1 MSRAFLSTCCLTFC
15 LLLAFTASGQ
25 RGRKSDMVAP
35 TASADRLNVA
45 ATHESL
51 ASASWTSGLD
61 LRSVGPTVMS
71 GRVVDL
77 AVNPDN
83 PAEFVVAYATGGIW
97 HTTDQGTSFQPLFDH
112 ELMMFVGALAVDWE
126 QRHIWAGT
134 GEVNA
139 SRSSYA
145 GVGVYVSED
154 WGATWQHRGLEESH
168 HIGRIVLDEGDGI
181 YVAALGPLYTEGR
194 PEAQRGIYH
203 STDQGATWQLLL
215 NGTEAGRPEA
225 GAIDLIVDPNR
236 TDHLYAALWDRTR
249 RSWDFTEGG
258 PGSGVF
264 ESEDGGAS

>member
-45 ATHESL
+45 ATHASL

-97 HTTDQGTSFQPLFDH
+97 HTTDQGTSFEPLFDH
-112 ELMMFVGALAVDWE
+112 G
-126 QRHIWAGT
+126 
-134 GEVNA
+134 
-139 SRSSYA
+139 
-145 GVGVYVSED
+145 
-154 WGATWQHRGLEESH
+154 
-168 HIGRIVLDEGDGI
+168 
-181 YVAALGPLYTEGR
+181 
-194 PEAQRGIYH
+194 
-203 STDQGATWQLLL
+203 
-215 NGTEAGRPEA
+215 
-225 GAIDLIVDPNR
+225 
-236 TDHLYAALWDRTR
+236 
-249 RSWDFTEGG
+249 
-258 PGSGVF
+258 
-264 ESEDGGAS
+264 